1 VRCLPNGYPGADS
14 KLLVASRCPG
24 ARVTANIRE
33 HSRVIEA
40 SERCWTASDGVE
52 LAYHEMGEG
61 RPVILLHGLFSDA
74 RMNWIKFGHAER
86 IAREGFRVIM
96 PDLRAHGQS
105 GKPHGQDFYPRGI
118 LARDLREL
126 VALLGLDDFDLGG
139 FSLGARTTVEAVG
152 EGMRPRRAVLGGAGL
167 DGLRNWKRRKTFFV
181 DAIAMFDT
189 VQRGDPHWLSIQ
201 FMKSQ
206 GVDRVAAA
214 RLLESF
220 EDAFV
225 AWLEAFTMPTLV
237 VCGSEDDDNGSA
249 EELANVLP
257 NAIFEEVPG
266 THMSSVTKP
275 QLAEAIAAFL
285 AR

>member
-1 VRCLPNGYPGADS
+1 MS
-14 KLLVASRCPG
+14 
-24 ARVTANIRE
+24 
-33 HSRVIEA
+33 EA
-40 SERCWTASDGVE
+40 QVHFWTASDGVR
-52 LAYHEMGEG
+52 LAYHEVGEG
-61 RPVILLHGLFSDA
+61 RPAILLHGLFSDA
-74 RMNWIKFGHAER
+74 YVNWIKFGHAAR
-86 IAREGFRVIM
+86 IVADGFRVIM

-105 GKPHGQDFYPRGI
+105 DKPHGKQFYPRGI

-126 VALLGLDDFDLGG
+126 IALLGLTDFDLGG
-139 FSLGARTTVEAVG
+139 FSLGARTTVEGVG
-152 EGMRPRRAVLGGAGL
+152 EGLRPRRAFLGGAGL

-181 DAIAMFDT
+181 EAIDQFDE

-206 GVDRVAAA
+206 HVDRVAAA
-214 RLLESF
+214 QLLESF
-220 EDAFV
+220 EDAFMT
-225 AWLEAFTMPTLV
+225 WLEAFTMPTLV

-275 QLAEAIAAFL
+275 QLGEAIAHFL
-285 AR
+285 AA

>member
-1 VRCLPNGYPGADS
+1 M
-14 KLLVASRCPG
+14 
-24 ARVTANIRE
+24 TAEIT
-33 HSRVIEA
+33 HF
-40 SERCWTASDGVE
+40 WTASDGVK
-52 LAYHEMGEG
+52 LAYHELGEG
-61 RPVILLHGLFSDA
+61 SAVVLLHGLFSDA
-74 RMNWIKFGHAER
+74 QMNWIRFGHAAR
-86 IAREGFRVIM
+86 IASEGCRVIM

-105 GKPHGQDFYPRGI
+105 GKPHGEQFYPRGI

-126 VALLGLDDFDLGG
+126 IALLELGEFDLGG

-167 DGLRNWKRRKTFFV
+167 EGLRNWKRRKTFFV
-181 DAIAMFDT
+181 EAIAMFDT
-189 VQRGDPHWLSIQ
+189 VKRGDPHWLSIQ

-214 RLLESF
+214 QLLESF
-220 EDAFV
+220 EDAFMK
-225 AWLEAFTMPTLV
+225 WLEAFTMPTLV

-257 NAIFEEVPG
+257 NAIFEEIPG

-275 QLAEAIAAFL
+275 ELGEANAAFIAA
-285 AR
+285 